1 MNQWRDLSLFWRLL
15 ITYFLVIVVSCLSIY
30 IASEA
35 LSPVFLNFHLRDMG
49 VPGGVPVADALQRDL
64 EVAHSRAMRQAI
76 FWGVFISLGAAG
88 ALSLFVSSRI
98 ARPVRLM
105 QRASRRIAAGQYR
118 GRLNARA
125 PGEIADLALAF
136 NEMAAA
142 LETTEARRVALLN
155 NVAHEFRTPLSS
167 LQGYV
172 EGLEDG
178 TFAADAETLAA
189 CKRQIT
195 RLGRLVDDLS
205 LLSRVEAGS
214 EPVNPKPTTVQG
226 LLQAVVATFKPAFVQ
241 KGVELI
247 QDALPGP
254 LKVTADP
261 VRTHQALAN
270 LVANALRHTPMG
282 GEVRLSA
289 QALSPKEVALC
300 VADTGEGIAAEDLP
314 HIFTRFYRADKAR
327 SREDGGGSG
336 IGLTI
341 AKHFVEA
348 QGGRIEVSSAP
359 GEGSRFRVVLP
370 RAM

>member
-1 MNQWRDLSLFWRLL
+1 MNRRHDLSLFWRLL
-15 ITYFLVIVVSCLSIY
+15 ITYVLVIVVSCLSMY

-35 LSPVFLNFHLRDMG
+35 LSPVFLHFHLEQIGMP
-49 VPGGVPVADALQRDL
+49 PGMPMADALQRDL

-76 FWGVFISLGAAG
+76 FWGVLISLGAAG

-105 QRASRRIAAGQYR
+105 QQASRRIAAGQYR
-118 GRLNARA
+118 GRLDARA

-167 LQGYV
+167 LHGYV

-178 TFAADAETLAA
+178 TFSADTETLAA
-189 CKRQIT
+189 CKRQVM
-195 RLGRLVDDLS
+195 RLERLVEDLS
-205 LLSRVEAGS
+205 LLSRVEAGN
-214 EPVNPKPTTVQG
+214 EPVHPRPTTVQS

-254 LKVTADP
+254 LKVNADP
-261 VRTHQALAN
+261 VRTQQVLAN
-270 LVANALRHTPMG
+270 LVANALRHTPEG
-282 GEVRLSA
+282 SEVRLSA
-289 QALSPKEVALC
+289 HALSPKEVALC
-300 VADTGEGIAAEDLP
+300 VSDSGEGIAPEDLP

-327 SREDGGGSG
+327 SRQDDGGSG

-341 AKHFVEA
+341 AKYFVEA
-348 QGGRIEVSSAP
+348 QGGRIEVSSAL
-359 GEGSRFRVVLP
+359 GEGSRFCVTLP